1 MRILILISLALTASI
16 LNCQD
21 YFSNRLFVKLKEEY
35 KKSYILEK
43 DKGLRI
49 LLSPAELVSAKPV
62 SVHPFLNTTY
72 ELIFDKDINLDS
84 LIPSLNQIPEIEFAE
99 KVPLYKL
106 FFTPN
111 DPLYSTQW
119 NLSKIQADLAWNLS
133 QGCANVKVAVTDDGL
148 LMTHEDLVNQWHIN
162 NNGPKKSS
170 WFVCLFDWDF

>member
-21 YFSNRLFVKLKEEY
+21 YFSNRLFVKLNEEY

-84 LIPSLNQIPEIEFAE
+84 LIPSLNQIPEIVWKNPNSVFEFF
-99 KVPLYKL
+99 PLIRI
-106 FFTPN
+106 FPFE
-111 DPLYSTQW
+111 S
-119 NLSKIQADLAWNLS
+119 
-133 QGCANVKVAVTDDGL
+133 
-148 LMTHEDLVNQWHIN
+148 
-162 NNGPKKSS
+162 
-170 WFVCLFDWDF
+170 